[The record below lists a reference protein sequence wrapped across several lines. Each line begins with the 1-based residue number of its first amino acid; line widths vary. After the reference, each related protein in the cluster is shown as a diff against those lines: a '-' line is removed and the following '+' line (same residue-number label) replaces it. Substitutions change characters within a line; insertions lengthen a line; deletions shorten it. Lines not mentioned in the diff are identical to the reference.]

1 MAKNAF
7 ARWKQ
12 LLYLPMFTKLALY
25 HDIEARDAVDK
36 AAVFLVGNGAPTAIA
51 ANGSVYLRLDGGL
64 ATSLYLRI
72 SGAWVAV
79 TGVAG
84 AAASFASAAISGA
97 LTVGTTLGVTGAATF
112 GSTVGITGAATVGG
126 TLGVTGA
133 TTVTSITATG
143 NATLGNSATAD
154 AHSITGTLA
163 LNGLVTNAIQ
173 TITVADNTTIIASGS
188 PGANQALLSQNL
200 IAANNTSGVS
210 KNLTLPAAS
219 EWSGKI
225 LFIAN
230 VSANDVV
237 VKDSGGT
244 TLATLTAGLAVM
256 VVSNGTGVA
265 KLVS

>member
-1 MAKNAF
+1 MTNNAF
-7 ARWKQ
+7 AYWKK

-112 GSTVGITGAATVGG
+112 ASTVGITGA
-126 TLGVTGA
+126 
-133 TTVTSITATG
+133 TTVTSLTATG
-143 NATLGNSATAD
+143 NVALGNATSD

-163 LNGLVTNAIQ
+163 RNGVDTVTIQ
-173 TITVADNTTIIASGS
+173 TVTVDGAETLVVGTPSAGQTQITSNWIALNNTAGS
-188 PGANQALLSQNL
+188 SQNVTL
-200 IAANNTSGVS
+200 DSAAN
-210 KNLTLPAAS
+210 L
-219 EWSGKI
+219 SGKI
-225 LFIAN
+225 LWIFN
-230 VSANDVV
+230 VSANNCVI
-237 VKDSGGT
+237 KESGGT
-244 TLATLTAGLAVM
+244 TIATLTAGQGAQI
-256 VVSNGTGVA
+256 VSNGTGYGHIITA
-265 KLVS
+265 